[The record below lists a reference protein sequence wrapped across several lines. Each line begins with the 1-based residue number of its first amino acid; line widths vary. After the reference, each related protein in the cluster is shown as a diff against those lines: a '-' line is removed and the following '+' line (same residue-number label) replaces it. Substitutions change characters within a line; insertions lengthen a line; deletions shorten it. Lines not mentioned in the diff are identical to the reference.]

1 MALEDIADKVI
12 GTDVFIVGGGMAGC
26 RSAAKAKEYGL
37 DVTIAEKAHTYRSG
51 SAAAGLDHQNELQ
64 MFPVTDF
71 KDDRITLLDYLR
83 SMENRNMVVQ
93 GFGRWEGDPNRMAQ
107 NIIENR
113 SLWVLEDLE
122 KLGISSK

>member
-37 DVTIAEKAHTYRSG
+37 DVTIAEKAHTDG
-51 SAAAGLDHQNELQ
+51 A
-64 MFPVTDF
+64 
-71 KDDRITLLDYLR
+71 
-83 SMENRNMVVQ
+83 
-93 GFGRWEGDPNRMAQ
+93 PNRMAQ